1 MAERRKKAGSL
12 CVKNAQTG
20 ASVTI
25 ELFPAPE
32 WGGEAGLYRL
42 RVNRAWLD
50 GTRGAMRFFD
60 LPGVWTV
67 AGAYLMG
74 QEPPAEM
81 PEPQVPPRNALV
93 SVPNGCGGRD
103 ATRISSE
110 RPFRGYDGRWY
121 SPCYLVGQG
130 TVMVPCEDILPLRA
144 RRAGG
149 R

>member
-1 MAERRKKAGSL
+1 MAEQRKKAGSL

-32 WGGEAGLYRL
+32 WGGTAGLYRL

-60 LPGVWTV
+60 LPGVWAV
-67 AGAYLMG
+67 VGACLLGQVG
-74 QEPPAEM
+74 QEPPAEA
-81 PEPQVPPRNALV
+81 PEPPNMPRNALV
-93 SVPNGCGGRD
+93 SVPNGSSGRD
-103 ATRISSE
+103 ATRIGSE

-121 SPCYLVGQG
+121 VACYLMGRG
-130 TVMVPCEDILPLRA
+130 DVMIPCDDVIV
-144 RRAGG
+144 RR
-149 R
+149 RS